1 MAEAFKK
8 ETDSIGASA
17 TIQPSQQD
25 LSIIDMSALTRAI
38 ENIVNDREKKKEEEQ
53 NKEPMTQEEPVEY
66 NQDLPEGK
74 EDLRETEPTRK
85 EVPVSISSDLSIEAK
100 AFLEAISKAEGTA
113 RERSYQV
120 IVGLGAGVEGAPAYF
135 DDYSV
140 HPNIIGMRTKEGP
153 STAAGRYQITNQ
165 TWKDLQKKYGF
176 TDFSPANQDKAA
188 WLLAKDRYRI
198 ASGGKRDLEQ
208 DLQNGVTKYAKSYLG
223 GTWAA
228 LKTKF
233 NFEAEYGRRVSSYR
247 NQVEGTTPNQTIT
260 KSTNMWDY

>member
-8 ETDSIGASA
+8 ETDALGASA
-17 TIQPSQQD
+17 TIKPSDQN
-25 LSIIDMSALTRAI
+25 LSIIDMSALSQAI
-38 ENIVNDREKKKEEEQ
+38 ENIFNDREKKKEEEQ
-53 NKEPMTQEEPVEY
+53 NKEPMLEEESTQV
-66 NQDLPEGK
+66 LLEGK
-74 EDLRETEPTRK
+74 EDLRETEESRK
-85 EVPVSISSDLSIEAK
+85 EIPVSISSDLSNEAK
-100 AFLEAISKAEGTA
+100 AFLESISKAEGTA
-113 RERSYQV
+113 RDRSYQV
-120 IVGLGAGVEGAPAYF
+120 IVGLGAGKTGAPAYF

-140 HPNIIGMRTKEGP
+140 HPNIIGLRTKEGP

-198 ASGGKRDLEQ
+198 ASGGKRDLEE
-208 DLQNGVTKYAKSYLG
+208 DLKNGVTKYAKSYLG

-233 NFEAEYGRRVSSYR
+233 NFEAEYGRRVLSYR
-247 NQVEGTTPNQTIT
+247 NQTEVTTPDQTIS